1 MNFTAKDVAELRAK
15 TGCGMM
21 DCKKAL
27 SESNGDM
34 EAATEYLRKKGL
46 AAQEKKASR
55 IAAEGVAY
63 AKVEGKVGVV
73 IEVNAETD
81 FVAKNDKFKAFVEAC
96 ANAVIK
102 NAPADVE
109 ALLACTAED
118 GETIDAKLKDAILV
132 IGENIKI
139 RRFERI
145 EGDCAAYVHGGGT
158 IGVLVKFDADENASG
173 TDALVACGKDVAM
186 QVAAM
191 NPAYLDEASV
201 PAEAFEHEK
210 QIQIEI
216 MKNDPKMASKP
227 QAVLEK
233 IVAGKMGKF
242 YKENCLVDQAFV
254 KDSGKSV
261 KQYVDECA
269 KSVGGTMKVSQFV
282 RFEKGEGLEKRQE
295 NFAEE
300 IANMVK

>member
-27 SESNGDM
+27 NDANGNMD
-34 EAATEYLRKKGL
+34 EAVEILRKKGL

-55 IAAEGVAY
+55 VAAEGVAY

-81 FVAKNDKFKAFVEAC
+81 FVAKNDMFKAFVEAC
-96 ANAVIK
+96 ADVVIAQ
-102 NAPADVE
+102 NPADVD
-109 ALLACTAED
+109 ALLACTAAD
-118 GETIDAKLKDAILV
+118 GETIDAKLKEAILV
-132 IGENIKI
+132 IGENIKV
-139 RRFERI
+139 RRFERV
-145 EGDCAAYVHGGGT
+145 EGDCAAYVHAGGT

-173 TDALVACGKDVAM
+173 SEVIASCGKDVAM

-191 NPAYLDEASV
+191 NPTYLDEASV
-201 PAEAFEHEK
+201 PADALEK
-210 QIQIEI
+210 EKEIQLAI
-216 MKNDPKMASKP
+216 MAADPKMANKP

-233 IVAGKMGKF
+233 IVAGKLGKF
-242 YKENCLVDQAFV
+242 YENNCLVDMAFV
-254 KDSGKSV
+254 KDGSLTV
-261 KQYVDECA
+261 KKYVDECA
-269 KSVGGTMKVSQFV
+269 KSVNGTMKVSQFV
-282 RFEKGEGLEKRQE
+282 RFEKGEGLEKRQD

>member
-27 SESNGDM
+27 TDANGNM
-34 EAATEYLRKKGL
+34 EEATEILRKKGL

-96 ANAVIK
+96 ADAVIAQ
-102 NAPADVE
+102 NPADVE
-109 ALLACTAED
+109 ALLACTAAD

-191 NPAYLDEASV
+191 NPTYLDEASV
-201 PAEAFEHEK
+201 PADALAKEK
-210 QIQIEI
+210 EIQLAI
-216 MKNDPKMASKP
+216 MANDPKMANKP
-227 QAVLEK
+227 QQVLEK
-233 IVAGKMGKF
+233 IVTGKMGKF
-242 YKENCLVDQAFV
+242 YENNCLVKQAFV
-254 KDSGKSV
+254 KDSSLTVEK
-261 KQYVDECA
+261 YVDQCA
-269 KSVGGTMKVSQFV
+269 KAVGGKMKVSQFV
-282 RFEKGEGLEKRQE
+282 RFEKGEGLEKRQD

-300 IANMVK
+300 IASMVK

>member
-1 MNFTAKDVAELRAK
+1 MAFTAKDVKDLREK

-27 SESNGDM
+27 AASDGDM
-34 EAATEYLRKKGL
+34 DKAVEFLREKGL
-46 AAQEKKASR
+46 AAVAKKASR
-55 IAAEGVAY
+55 IAAEGLVVTAI
-63 AKVEGKVGVV
+63 EGNVGAVL
-73 IEVNAETD
+73 EVNAETD

-216 MKNDPKMASKP
+216 MKNDPKMANKP